1 MPADGHLPPR
11 PRGPSKAVR
20 ITVITLVVLFVL
32 GVLGAVGTVVGVF
45 WYYGRDLEALN
56 EEELRNHRPPQ
67 ITRILARD
75 GRLIGEVFTER
86 RTFVDYEQIPSHV
99 ENAFLAAED
108 ADFYRHEGMDYMGMV
123 RALVAN
129 VRAGE
134 IKQGASTIT
143 QQVVKNFML
152 SPERSFERKV
162 QELILA
168 RRLEQALT
176 KQQILQLYL
185 NEIYLGHG
193 RYGIEEASRY
203 YFGKGVS
210 DIDVGQAAMLATLPK
225 APGRD
230 SPYKSPKRAK
240 QRQIYV
246 LRQMVEHGF
255 LASRDAQRH
264 IDAALE
270 DIVLAEP
277 RESLAAKVE
286 PGGEEFVDEA
296 KRRLLER
303 FGEQELMRMGA
314 TVRTSV
320 DLDVQR
326 KAKEGLR
333 EALRELDTR
342 QRIGHA
348 LKPASKKAL
357 DQARTVK
364 EPLSVGER
372 YPLVIGGRAGD
383 AGGGPAPGAAVPD
396 DAVTGTIGRTP
407 AILRVGPR
415 FREPA
420 LSLAEQLPND
430 AVVQAFV
437 TRTEGEGLPPG
448 WVEAELRGPEAAVVV
463 ADPATGDVL
472 AMVGGYD
479 YQLAQL
485 NRVMQAKRQPGSSF
499 KPFVYGA
506 AIESRALTAAS
517 LISDSPEIYDKWK
530 PTNYERDVYRGDIRM
545 RYALT
550 KSVNTVAIKLLDRVG
565 FEAVHAFA
573 RAAGI
578 ESELPPHLSLALG
591 TTEVYPFEM
600 MRAYMTLARG
610 GSRIEPRIILEVKV
624 GDEDRWP
631 APEPPQQALAEDVV
645 FILTSMM
652 QSVVQAGTGT
662 KAGALGHPVAGK
674 TGTSAS
680 AQDAWFAGFSRQRVA
695 VAWVGYDKPRPLG
708 KGETG
713 GRSAIPVWLA
723 AMEATHPSEV
733 LGFSPPPSVSVRR
746 IDATSGLLAPTT
758 PALDPETGEPLPMG
772 ETLDEYFLAGTEPVD
787 EAIPAA
793 LPPGDVL
800 LDLYGDEGGDDG
812 GNDGGDDGD
821 APTLPGSPATP
832 DPVDALLDDE
842 GDVPMG
848 TPATT
853 PTPGS
858 TELPSLDDDELRS
871 P

>member
-1 MPADGHLPPR
+1 MIPVSPFSAGPPSSSPSAPKAVPAPPR
-11 PRGPSKAVR
+11 PRGPSRGVR
-20 ITVITLVVLFVL
+20 IALISLVTLCVL
-32 GVLGAVGTVVGVF
+32 GMVATVATVAGVF
-45 WYYGRDLEALN
+45 WYYGRDLDALD
-56 EEELRNHRPPQ
+56 EEQLKDYRPAQ

-86 RTFVDYEQIPSHV
+86 RTFIEYDQIPSHV

-108 ADFYRHEGMDYMGMV
+108 ADFYRHEGMDYLGMV

-152 SPERSFERKV
+152 SPEKSFERKV

-176 KQQILQLYL
+176 KTQILELYL

-193 RYGIEEASRY
+193 RYGIEEASRF
-203 YFGKGVS
+203 YFGKGVR

-230 SPYKSPKRAK
+230 SPYKSPERAK
-240 QRQIYV
+240 DRQLYV

-255 LASRDAQRH
+255 LAPADAKPH
-264 IDAALE
+264 VDARLE
-270 DIVLAEP
+270 DIVVAKPQEV
-277 RESLAAKVE
+277 AKVE

-296 KRRLLER
+296 KRQLLER
-303 FGEQELMRMGA
+303 YGEEELMRMGA
-314 TVRTSV
+314 TVRTTV

-326 KAKEGLR
+326 KAREGLR
-333 EALRELDTR
+333 RSLVELDTR
-342 QRIGHA
+342 QHHGRG
-348 LKPASKKAL
+348 LSPGSKKAL
-357 DQARTVK
+357 AKARTLDG
-364 EPLSVGER
+364 PLVQGER
-372 YPLVIGGRAGD
+372 YPMVVTHA
-383 AGGGPAPGAAVPD
+383 PAPVDVP
-396 DAVTGTIGRTP
+396 ANVVTGTIGDTP
-407 AILRVGPR
+407 VVLRVGSR
-415 FREPA
+415 FRDPPLPLAQQIPA
-420 LSLAEQLPND
+420 D
-430 AVVQAFV
+430 AVVPVFV
-437 TRTEGEGLPPG
+437 TRLGGEGLPEG
-448 WVEAELRGPEAAVVV
+448 WVEAEIRGPEAAVVM
-463 ADPATGDVL
+463 ADTTTGDVL
-472 AMVGGYD
+472 VMIGGYD

-485 NRVMQAKRQPGSSF
+485 NRVLQAKRQPGSSF
-499 KPFVYGA
+499 KPFIYGA
-506 AIESRALTAAS
+506 AIASRQLTAAS

-530 PTNYERDVYRGDIRM
+530 PTNFERDVYRGDIRM

-550 KSVNTVAIKLLDRVG
+550 NSVNTVAIKLLDRVG
-565 FEAVHAFA
+565 FDATHAFA
-573 RAAGI
+573 HAAGI

-610 GSRIEPRIILEVKV
+610 GSRIEPRIILEVQV
-624 GDEDRWP
+624 RGQTIW
-631 APEPPQQALAEDVV
+631 APVSEPQLGLPEDVA

-652 QSVVQAGTGT
+652 QSVVQAGTGA
-662 KAGALGHPVAGK
+662 KAKALHRPVAGK

-680 AQDAWFAGFSRQRVA
+680 AQDAWFAGFTPQRVA
-695 VAWVGYDKPRPLG
+695 VAWVGFDQPRPLG

-723 AMEATHPSEV
+723 AMEASQPEEIV
-733 LGFSPPPSVSVRR
+733 AFVPPPSVSVRR
-746 IDATSGLLAPTT
+746 IDAASGLLAPTT
-758 PALDPETGEPLPMG
+758 PPVDPETGAPLPMG
-772 ETLDEYFLAGTEPVD
+772 ETLDEYFLVGTEPVD

-800 LDLYGDEGGDDG
+800 LDLYGDGEDEGNGKVEG
-812 GNDGGDDGD
+812 V
-821 APTLPGSPATP
+821 APAP
-832 DPVDALLDDE
+832 DPVDALLD
-842 GDVPMG
+842 GDAELADADA
-848 TPATT
+848 TPPSGQTDA
-853 PTPGS
+853 
-858 TELPSLDDDELRS
+858 LPSLDDDALRG

>member
-1 MPADGHLPPR
+1 MIPVSPMGPANVRVAMPAPPR
-11 PRGPSKAVR
+11 PRGPSRGVR
-20 ITVITLVVLFVL
+20 ITLIVLVILFVL

-45 WYYGRDLEALN
+45 WYYGRDLDGLD
-56 EEELRNHRPPQ
+56 EERLENYRPPQ

-86 RTFVDYEQIPSHV
+86 RTFIEYDQIPSHV

-129 VRAGE
+129 VQAGE

-176 KQQILQLYL
+176 KTQILELYL
-185 NEIYLGHG
+185 NDIYLGHG

-203 YFGKGVS
+203 YFGKGVR

-230 SPYKSPKRAK
+230 SPYKSPERAK
-240 QRQIYV
+240 ERQRYV

-255 LASRDAQRH
+255 LAAADAQRH
-264 IDAALE
+264 IDAELG
-270 DIVLAEP
+270 DIVLAAPQE
-277 RESLAAKVE
+277 AAKVE

-296 KRRLLER
+296 KRRLLEQ
-303 FGEQELMRMGA
+303 FGEEELYRMGA
-314 TVRTSV
+314 TVRTTV

-326 KAKEGLR
+326 KAREGLR
-333 EALRELDTR
+333 RALVELDTR
-342 QRIGHA
+342 QHAGHD
-348 LKPASKKAL
+348 LSPSGKKAL
-357 DQARTVK
+357 DKARKVK
-364 EPLSVGER
+364 GPLLVGER
-372 YPLVIGGRAGD
+372 YPLVVVGH
-383 AGGGPAPGAAVPD
+383 GPAGTDVPAD
-396 DAVTGTIGRTP
+396 GVAGTIGDTP
-407 AILRVGPR
+407 ALLRVGPR
-415 FREPA
+415 FRDPA
-420 LSLAEQLPND
+420 LSLTKQLPID
-430 AVVQAFV
+430 AVVQVFV
-437 TRTEGEGLPPG
+437 TRLGGEGLPKG
-448 WVEAELRGPEAAVVV
+448 WVEVELRGPEAAVVM
-463 ADPATGDVL
+463 ADTTSGEVL

-485 NRVMQAKRQPGSSF
+485 NRVLQAKRQPGSSF
-499 KPFVYGA
+499 KPFIYGA
-506 AIESRALTAAS
+506 AIASRELTAAS

-530 PTNYERDVYRGDIRM
+530 PTNFERDVYRGDIRM
-545 RYALT
+545 RAAIT
-550 KSVNTVAIKLLDRVG
+550 ASVNTVAIKLLDRVG
-565 FEAVHAFA
+565 FEAAHAFA
-573 RAAGI
+573 HAAGI

-610 GSRIEPRIILEVKV
+610 GSRIEPLIILEVQV
-624 GDEDRWP
+624 DGQIVWTPTIE
-631 APEPPQQALAEDVV
+631 PEAALPEDVV

-652 QSVVQAGTGT
+652 QSVVQAGTGA
-662 KAGALGHPVAGK
+662 KAKALGRPVAGK

-680 AQDAWFAGFSRQRVA
+680 AQDAWFAGFTPQRVA
-695 VAWVGYDKPRPLG
+695 VAWVGFDQPRPLG

-713 GRSAIPVWLA
+713 GRSAIPMWLA
-723 AMEATHPSEV
+723 AMEAAQPQEIV
-733 LGFSPPPSVSVRR
+733 AFVPPPSVSVRR
-746 IDATSGLLAPTT
+746 IDAVSGLLAPTS
-758 PALDPETGEPLPMG
+758 PPIDPETGAPLPMG
-772 ETLDEYFLAGTEPVD
+772 ETLDEYFLQGTEPVD
-787 EAIPAA
+787 EATPAA

-800 LDLYGDEGGDDG
+800 LDLYGDGG
-812 GNDGGDDGD
+812 DGGDGGGDAGEAAAPARAPDPTDVLLDGD
-821 APTLPGSPATP
+821 AELAGDDATAPASGGGS
-832 DPVDALLDDE
+832 
-842 GDVPMG
+842 
-848 TPATT
+848 
-853 PTPGS
+853 S
-858 TELPSLDDDELRS
+858 LPSLDDDELRG